1 MIFLGKPH
9 ERKKAYVPH
18 CYICKRD
25 VDIVVDDGQF
35 GLCEECARHES
46 NRIYDNLLRIYE
58 ADEEIYRKAFLKY
71 GWEDFACTLDEEK
84 NNG

>member
-1 MIFLGKPH
+1 MIFPGKPY

-58 ADEEIYRKAFLKY
+58 ADENIYRMAFLKY
-71 GWEDFACTLDEEK
+71 GWDDLACTLDEVRK
-84 NNG
+84 K